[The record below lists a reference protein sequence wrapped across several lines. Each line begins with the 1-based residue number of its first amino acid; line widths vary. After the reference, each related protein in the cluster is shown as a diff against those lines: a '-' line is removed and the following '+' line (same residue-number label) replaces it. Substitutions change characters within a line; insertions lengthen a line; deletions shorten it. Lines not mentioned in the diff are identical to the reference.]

1 MISRDGYQRL
11 ARELKT
17 DAKRAIS
24 ELTEALKA
32 GELKPNEFSI
42 RKLAEYTVPDGREWV
57 DTMDPSFGTSSYQ
70 EAAGAVST
78 GDFSNITGQ
87 IAFSTVLQAYE
98 QEAFVFTQLVET
110 IPTML
115 SGEKIPG
122 LQRLGNAGAV
132 VGEGEQYPLVK
143 IGEDWIRTP
152 VTVKRGL
159 IVPITK
165 EAIFFD
171 KTNLVLQRCGEVGLS
186 LGTDKETR
194 IIDAIIDEN
203 GGYTSGAHQYNWKD
217 AVYQTYKSS
226 GGHNVVNLKAS
237 NPLTD
242 WVNMDAALKVA
253 SEIVD
258 PWTGLPIVN
267 IGSDLIVAQQLVAT
281 AGHIVNA
288 TSNMRTTPGYATSG
302 NVNASTLNGHPAL
315 GIGGYSPPSYNIRTS
330 KLLSSRLATKT
341 SWFIGDIRAQ
351 VAYWENWPIKVEQ
364 AMNSEKEF
372 NQDIVVQYK
381 ASERGAAGHK
391 DVRYIVK
398 NTA

>member
-32 GELKPNEFSI
+32 GELKPSEFSI
-42 RKLAEYTVPDGREWV
+42 RKLAEHTVPDGREWV

-87 IAFSTVLQAYE
+87 IAFTKVMEAAT
-98 QEAFVFTQLVET
+98 QEAFVFTNLVET

-115 SGEKIPG
+115 SGEKVPG
-122 LQRLGNAGAV
+122 LQRLGNAGSV

-152 VTVKRGL
+152 ATVKRGL

-186 LGTDKETR
+186 LGTDKEIR

-203 GGYTSGAHQYNWKD
+203 TTAGRYNWKD
-217 AVYQTYKSS
+217 TIYATYASS
-226 GGHNVVNLKAS
+226 GGHGVVNLKTG
-237 NPLTD
+237 NGLVD
-242 WVNMDAALKVA
+242 WTNIDAALLVA
-253 SEIVD
+253 SQIVD

-267 IGSDLIVAQQLVAT
+267 VGSDLIVAQQLVAT

-288 TSNMRTTPGYATSG
+288 TMNQRATPGYAVSANP
-302 NVNASTLNGHPAL
+302 NVAQMNGSPIL
-315 GIGGYSPPSYNIRTS
+315 GLGGYSPPSYNIRTS
-330 KLLSSRLATKT
+330 KLLSSRLTTKT

-364 AMNSEKEF
+364 ASQNSEKEF
-372 NQDIVVQYK
+372 NQDIVLQYK

-391 DVRYIVK
+391 DVRQLVK
-398 NTA
+398 STVA